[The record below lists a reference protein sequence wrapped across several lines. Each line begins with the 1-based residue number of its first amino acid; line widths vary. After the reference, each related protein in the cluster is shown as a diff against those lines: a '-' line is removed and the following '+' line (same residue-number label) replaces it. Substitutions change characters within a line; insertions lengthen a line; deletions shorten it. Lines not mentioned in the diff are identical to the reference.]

1 MIKIDLSRTIA
12 ERMNTTIKQADEF
25 INVWTDLVGECLE
38 KGAPV
43 QLAGFGQF
51 TVRFVPEH
59 TGRNPKTGEALHVP
73 ACSYPIFKAG
83 KGLKDRV
90 AGSEQLANAIPVE
103 TKAGKTKTKPVKPPG
118 NKN

>member
-1 MIKIDLSRTIA
+1 
-12 ERMNTTIKQADEF
+12 MNTTLKQADEF
-25 INVWTDLVGECLE
+25 LNIWTDLVGECLE
-38 KGAPV
+38 KGDPI

-59 TGRNPKTGEALHVP
+59 TGRNPKSGEALLVP
-73 ACSYPIFKAG
+73 ACNYPIFKAG

-90 AGSEQLANAIPVE
+90 AKNEQHVNEIPVE
-103 TKAGKTKTKPVKPPG
+103 TKAGKTKTKPAKPTG